1 MLGRQ
6 RRRPRGLGGEWGLTH
21 LADAARKDPSAQ
33 GPINHGASE
42 GEAATLHALQH
53 LERSAARRPSRC
65 APHGSLS
72 KPNSQNWK
80 SLEEAQPSFAAHKP
94 RLSDTTINIPSAPNV
109 DSSSVWPHAFPESPT
124 EERRGR
130 VPWRAE

>member
-53 LERSAARRPSRC
+53 LERSAARRPSRG

-72 KPNSQNWK
+72 KPNSQN
-80 SLEEAQPSFAAHKP
+80 SKP
-94 RLSDTTINIPSAPNV
+94 YIY
-109 DSSSVWPHAFPESPT
+109 F
-124 EERRGR
+124 GCK
-130 VPWRAE
+130 